1 MSGGAR
7 GALRRTRLRLPIQV
21 KLALVSAALTFVILL
36 LFAVVVGAFTEQ
48 RLRASFDN
56 DVRATAADLQE
67 RFRVQRQLSG
77 DPVLRVPETTLRAAA
92 AGGATIRVV
101 DRSGKVV
108 AESPGAANLG
118 PPVEGT
124 SDVGDLRVVARPL
137 FAGSLDRGGNG
148 FDLSPS
154 PIDGAVAFVQYAKP
168 RASLD
173 ATTNR
178 LHLFFALGILG
189 GTGLAFLAGFAVA
202 RRAMAPIAGLTRAA
216 RLVARTRDPSH
227 RLPHPVANDEVS
239 DLAATLEEMLREL
252 DAARGETE
260 ASLERQ
266 REFVADASHE
276 LRTPLTSILAN
287 LEMLEAELAREDG
300 PRDRA
305 AAADIAGSALRSSR
319 RMRRLVGD
327 LLLLARADA
336 GRQAP
341 RAPVDVAQA
350 VRDAALEAEP
360 LAEGHPL
367 SLDLPEDAGVAV
379 IEGVGDDLHRL
390 ALNLIENAF
399 LHTATGTPVIASVRR
414 EGDSVLLEVADRGP
428 GRARRPP
435 RARVRA
441 LRPLG
446 RGPHRRRG
454 QRAGTGYR
462 AVGGRGTRGCG
473 GAAGSRRRGRAV
485 RRDPAGAQAASTRR
499 FRCSRPDRRPTQ
511 GSRDLVR
518 FRPRRPS
525 PALVIACLALFISMG
540 GVSYAFA
547 TGEIDGREILNGT
560 ITTKDVRNNE
570 VRGADIRNSTI
581 GGRDVAFN
589 TLGGNDI
596 KESTLAGVDA
606 AALGGVPASGYA
618 RADAPAFTPLVL
630 TGGAGVVSGEAVPG
644 FDLDGLGYVHL
655 GGTFA
660 NPGGFTL
667 PQGARPRATSRF
679 PVRVNNST
687 SVLTVTPDGTA
698 TVGAGGGEV
707 SIDGVT
713 FPAGG

>member
-1 MSGGAR
+1 MSGRAR
-7 GALRRTRLRLPIQV
+7 GAIRRTRLRLPIQV

-48 RLRASFDN
+48 RLKANFDN

-108 AESPGAANLG
+108 ASSPGAANLG

-148 FDLSPS
+148 FGLSPS

-227 RLPHPVANDEVS
+227 RLPRPVANDEVS
-239 DLAATLEEMLREL
+239 DLASTLEEMLREL

-260 ASLERQ
+260 ASLQRQ

-287 LEMLEAELAREDG
+287 LEMLESELARDDG

-341 RAPVDVAQA
+341 RAPVDVAQV
-350 VRDAALEAEP
+350 VRDAALEAAP

-379 IEGVGDDLHRL
+379 VDGRGRRPPPAGAQPGRERVPAHGHRHPGGRL
-390 ALNLIENAF
+390 RAA
-399 LHTATGTPVIASVRR
+399 
-414 EGDSVLLEVADRGP
+414 RGRAGAARGGRPRP

-435 RARVRA
+435 RAGVRA

-446 RGPHRRRG
+446 RGPHR
-454 QRAGTGYR
+454 
-462 AVGGRGTRGCG
+462 GRGSGLGLAIVRSVAEAHGGTVVLREAEGG
-473 GAAGSRRRGRAV
+473 GALFAVTLPARPAHRYGRL
-485 RRDPAGAQAASTRR
+485 
-499 FRCSRPDRRPTQ
+499 RCSGHDREPSQ
-511 GSRDLVR
+511 GSRNLVR
-518 FRPRRPS
+518 IRLRRPS
-525 PALVIACLALFISMG
+525 PALVIACLALFVSLG
-540 GVSYAFA
+540 GVSYGFA
-547 TGEIDGREILNGT
+547 TGEIDGREIKNGAVTNLDIRNGT
-560 ITTKDVRNNE
+560 ITTKDLRNNE

-596 KESTLAGVDA
+596 KESTLAKVPDADNVDGVDSQR
-606 AALGGVPASGYA
+606 LRPQ
-618 RADAPAFTPLVL
+618 
-630 TGGAGVVSGEAVPG
+630 GGAGLHRADPERRGGHGQRRDRARVRRGHQRLRPPAGHVPAG
-644 FDLDGLGYVHL
+644 DGHRVHAARGL
-655 GGTFA
+655 P
-660 NPGGFTL
+660 PGGHEPL
-667 PQGARPRATSRF
+667 RRPRRRHGTSD
-679 PVRVNNST
+679 
-687 SVLTVTPDGTA
+687 PDHRA
-698 TVGAGGGEV
+698 HR
-707 SIDGVT
+707 
-713 FPAGG
+713 

>member
-1 MSGGAR
+1 MSGRAR
-7 GALRRTRLRLPIQV
+7 GAIRRTRLRLPIQV

-36 LFAVVVGAFTEQ
+36 LFSLVVGTFTEQ
-48 RLRASFDN
+48 RLRANFDN

-67 RFRVQRQLSG
+67 RFRVQRDLSG
-77 DPVLRVPETTLRAAA
+77 APVLRVPETTFRAAA

-101 DRSGKVV
+101 DRNGRVV
-108 AESPGAANLG
+108 QASPGARNLG

-124 SDVGDLRVVARPL
+124 NDVGDLRVVARPL
-137 FAGSLDRGGNG
+137 FASSLDRGNG
-148 FDLSPS
+148 FNLDPS

-287 LEMLEAELAREDG
+287 LEMLEAELARVDG

-336 GRQAP
+336 GREAP

-379 IEGVGDDLHRL
+379 VEGVGDDLHRL

-399 LHTATGTPVIASVRR
+399 LHTPTGTPVIASVAR
-414 EGDSVLLEVADRGP
+414 EGDRVLLEVSDRGP
-428 GRARRPP
+428 GVP
-435 RARVRA
+435 
-441 LRPLG
+441 
-446 RGPHRRRG
+446 
-454 QRAGTGYR
+454 
-462 AVGGRGTRGCG
+462 
-473 GAAGSRRRGRAV
+473 
-485 RRDPAGAQAASTRR
+485 
-499 FRCSRPDRRPTQ
+499 PDRRERVFERFARSDEGRTAAG
-511 GSRDLVR
+511 GSGLGLAIVR
-518 FRPRRPS
+518 SVAEAHGGSVELRE
-525 PALVIACLALFISMG
+525 AEGGGALFAVQLPARPPHRS
-540 GVSYAFA
+540 
-547 TGEIDGREILNGT
+547 ELP
-560 ITTKDVRNNE
+560 
-570 VRGADIRNSTI
+570 
-581 GGRDVAFN
+581 
-589 TLGGNDI
+589 
-596 KESTLAGVDA
+596 
-606 AALGGVPASGYA
+606 GVPDQTAKQPKGA
-618 RADAPAFTPLVL
+618 ETP
-630 TGGAGVVSGEAVPG
+630 
-644 FDLDGLGYVHL
+644 
-655 GGTFA
+655 
-660 NPGGFTL
+660 
-667 PQGARPRATSRF
+667 
-679 PVRVNNST
+679 
-687 SVLTVTPDGTA
+687 
-698 TVGAGGGEV
+698 
-707 SIDGVT
+707 
-713 FPAGG
+713 

>member
-1 MSGGAR
+1 M
-7 GALRRTRLRLPIQV
+7 
-21 KLALVSAALTFVILL
+21 
-36 LFAVVVGAFTEQ
+36 
-48 RLRASFDN
+48 
-56 DVRATAADLQE
+56 
-67 RFRVQRQLSG
+67 
-77 DPVLRVPETTLRAAA
+77 
-92 AGGATIRVV
+92 
-101 DRSGKVV
+101 
-108 AESPGAANLG
+108 
-118 PPVEGT
+118 EGT

-227 RLPHPVANDEVS
+227 RLPRPVANDEIS
-239 DLAATLEEMLREL
+239 DLASTLEEMLREL

-260 ASLERQ
+260 ASLQRQ

-287 LEMLEAELAREDG
+287 LEMLESELAREDG

-350 VRDAALEAEP
+350 VRDAALEAAP

-379 IEGVGDDLHRL
+379 VEGVGDDLHRL

-399 LHTATGTPVIASVRR
+399 LHTATGTPVMASVRR
-414 EGDSVLLEVADRGP
+414 EGDRVLLEVADRGP
-428 GRARRPP
+428 GVPPDRRERVFERFARSDEGRT
-435 RARVRA
+435 AAGGSGLGLAIVRSVA
-441 LRPLG
+441 EAHGGSVVLREAEG
-446 RGPHRRRG
+446 
-454 QRAGTGYR
+454 
-462 AVGGRGTRGCG
+462 G
-473 GAAGSRRRGRAV
+473 GALFSV
-485 RRDPAGAQAASTRR
+485 TLPARPAASPGRS
-499 FRCSRPDRRPTQ
+499 RCSRPDREPTK
-511 GSRDLVR
+511 GSRDLVN
-518 FRPRRPS
+518 FRLRRPS
-525 PALVIACLALFISMG
+525 PALVIACMALFVSMG
-540 GVSYAFA
+540 GVSYGFA
-547 TGEIDGREILNGT
+547 TGEIDGREIKNGT
-560 ITTKDVRNNE
+560 ITTDIRTARLTKDLRNNE

-596 KESTLAGVDA
+596 KESTLTKVPDADNVDGVDTSA
-606 AALGGVPASGYA
+606 FV
-618 RADAPAFTPLVL
+618 RKEAPAFTALTL
-630 TGGAGVVSGEAVPG
+630 TGGAPRSAGETAPG
-644 FDLDGLGYVHL
+644 YDVDASGYVHL
-655 GGTFA
+655 QGTFDRA
-660 NPGGFTL
+660 PRARVHPAGGRPARRHEPLRGAATARRTRRADDRR
-667 PQGARPRATSRF
+667 PRARPRWPAPAATTSR
-679 PVRVNNST
+679 ST
-687 SVLTVTPDGTA
+687 A
-698 TVGAGGGEV
+698 
-707 SIDGVT
+707 
-713 FPAGG
+713 

>member
-7 GALRRTRLRLPIQV
+7 GAIRRTRLRLPIQV

-36 LFAVVVGAFTEQ
+36 LFAIVVGAFTEQ

-92 AGGATIRVV
+92 AGGASIRVV
-101 DRSGKVV
+101 DRNGKVV
-108 AESPGAANLG
+108 AQSPNAANLG

-202 RRAMAPIAGLTRAA
+202 RRAMAPIAGLTKAA

-227 RLPHPVANDEVS
+227 RLPHPQANDEVS
-239 DLAATLEEMLREL
+239 DLASTLEEMLREL

-287 LEMLEAELAREDG
+287 LELLEAELARTDG

-305 AAADIAGSALRSSR
+305 AAADIASSALRSSR

-379 IEGVGDDLHRL
+379 VEGVGDDLHRL

-414 EGDSVLLEVADRGP
+414 VGDSVVLEVADRGP
-428 GRARRPP
+428 GVP
-435 RARVRA
+435 
-441 LRPLG
+441 
-446 RGPHRRRG
+446 
-454 QRAGTGYR
+454 
-462 AVGGRGTRGCG
+462 
-473 GAAGSRRRGRAV
+473 
-485 RRDPAGAQAASTRR
+485 
-499 FRCSRPDRRPTQ
+499 PDRRQRVFERFARSDEGRTAAG
-511 GSRDLVR
+511 GSGLGLAIVR
-518 FRPRRPS
+518 S
-525 PALVIACLALFISMG
+525 VAEAHGGSVELLEAEGGGALFA
-540 GVSYAFA
+540 V
-547 TGEIDGREILNGT
+547 
-560 ITTKDVRNNE
+560 
-570 VRGADIRNSTI
+570 
-581 GGRDVAFN
+581 
-589 TLGGNDI
+589 TLPARQPHRS
-596 KESTLAGVDA
+596 EPAGVPDQ
-606 AALGGVPASGYA
+606 
-618 RADAPAFTPLVL
+618 T
-630 TGGAGVVSGEAVPG
+630 
-644 FDLDGLGYVHL
+644 
-655 GGTFA
+655 A
-660 NPGGFTL
+660 NP
-667 PQGARPRATSRF
+667 PKGAETS
-679 PVRVNNST
+679 
-687 SVLTVTPDGTA
+687 
-698 TVGAGGGEV
+698 
-707 SIDGVT
+707 
-713 FPAGG
+713 